1 MTRNRHELNL
11 FLVFLDVNKQAQK
24 PEELPEEVLGCVRL
38 NKIDFVNNGQI
49 PRIVRL
55 DDD

>member
-24 PEELPEEVLGCVRL
+24 PEELPEEVLGCGL
-38 NKIDFVNNGQI
+38 CEIEQD
-49 PRIVRL
+49 
-55 DDD
+55 